1 MIGVGIVGI
10 FLFLIFYYHKKPYKL
25 VTIQI
30 YYSVIAGF
38 AIYNLGAPRA
48 SIYVCDLINVILLLS
63 LFGTPGGRARV
74 REFRHRCK
82 YTGLGMVLFF
92 LVGTISALVN
102 FSGISSIVL
111 YFWSLR
117 NYYRFFLFFVIV
129 ACYLNDWQ
137 LPDLF
142 KNLRYLLYL
151 STVLSAYQYFILG
164 YGKTGH
170 SGDLIGGIYGT
181 VTLGNASV
189 CLFAAGLCA
198 YFISGYLH
206 KEASIFQVVSVIVC
220 SLISAVLGEIKFFFF
235 VLIAIGMVLII
246 SNKPNIKTVL
256 ITVFG
261 AIALSFALTVIQE
274 YYSGSGTRSLNSIE
288 GIIDYVTKSSYSY
301 STDSINRIGGIV
313 TIKRLFFG
321 GKNSMLG
328 VGLGMADHSSFFSSR
343 IFDQYGYTNYSWFLI
358 PYLYL
363 ETGIIG
369 VIAYFSIFFG
379 MLADTLKITPSLAVA
394 RKSGIILFFI
404 SIMMIIYNCS
414 LRVDAAYAYFAF
426 LSIPFV
432 YLGNDFEDSTLGKPK
447 KRFRWG

>member
-189 CLFAAGLCA
+189 CLFAAGGCSRCLLL
-198 YFISGYLH
+198 GH
-206 KEASIFQVVSVIVC
+206 KKAH
-220 SLISAVLGEIKFFFF
+220 LRRT
-235 VLIAIGMVLII
+235 M
-246 SNKPNIKTVL
+246 
-256 ITVFG
+256 G
-261 AIALSFALTVIQE
+261 AA
-274 YYSGSGTRSLNSIE
+274 
-288 GIIDYVTKSSYSY
+288 
-301 STDSINRIGGIV
+301 
-313 TIKRLFFG
+313 
-321 GKNSMLG
+321 
-328 VGLGMADHSSFFSSR
+328 
-343 IFDQYGYTNYSWFLI
+343 
-358 PYLYL
+358 
-363 ETGIIG
+363 
-369 VIAYFSIFFG
+369 
-379 MLADTLKITPSLAVA
+379 
-394 RKSGIILFFI
+394 
-404 SIMMIIYNCS
+404 
-414 LRVDAAYAYFAF
+414 
-426 LSIPFV
+426 
-432 YLGNDFEDSTLGKPK
+432 
-447 KRFRWG
+447 